1 MENDIE
7 LTVGIDASAS
17 AEKIQSQIKEAI
29 LRAASFGQQ
38 QLNNISYSPRV
49 NNGGSRLVPGYRVNV
64 DNSDVLLPAL
74 SAPRSLATYSNR
86 NTPVNFSHSTSVQPY
101 WRAGDYREG
110 ITGERYMGAAEV
122 ISSTPNMSPRP
133 FNYGLTGSKVGNIDK
148 WAGAPAPGN
157 DSEWNIPPEAARETG
172 ETSREGGVHAEANKQ
187 AKKYNDTLRST
198 KTNLGEIYRL
208 LKSIVTA
215 PWHMAIDVTNIGT
228 KLPAIHTLGI
238 STADRAYAE
247 LVRNVTNDDI
257 MEAAANW
264 QAAKGEFKLKGTGI
278 DLLGEAFVGQ
288 FRSAMAESNPLTA
301 SWRFTQLAYDYL
313 KDPNTDKDKLRA
325 AYNMIPGGNTYL
337 DIADKALTKGLPD
350 VFSFTRGKYDAEI
363 GGERQSHAEEVAA
376 AFWPTKK
383 NWEDLW
389 ADIAASFTEKFTIP
403 LADFFY
409 DTFNFAWQ
417 GATNPELKTMKAARD
432 IIIEGLDNPDK
443 LTKWYFN
450 SPEFKLW
457 QRIGDAKSVSWNAN
471 WSFGTSYM
479 LDPRAPQYKHWIEK
493 SRYMAEE
500 WNKLH
505 PGAKID
511 LSTWSHVRMRD
522 IQLAMEANPDTVY
535 FKYPAAE
542 VELVKTF
549 MNPPKSIWDEIKERT
564 SGTSYLGK
572 LLENNRYYKSRKNE
586 KYNVSEYNQL
596 TGKTGIST
604 YTLEDIVDY
613 IDDNAVTAGGVRNQW
628 AYLQTLGS
636 ILDSAGGMSLWKP
649 AIENLKSRGYEGFF
663 TDNSADAI
671 DDMLLRAV
679 AIQAT
684 GGKEGEVI
692 ANAIY
697 DLIAELQR
705 KAGEELNITVDA
717 ETGSVRWQKD
727 SNGSNV
733 GTAASAARNTPL
745 PKNSRV
751 LPRSN

>member
-29 LRAASFGQQ
+29 LRAALFGQQ
-38 QLNNISYSPRV
+38 QLNNISYSPRI
-49 NNGGSRLVPGYRVNV
+49 NNGGSRLVPGYNV
-64 DNSDVLLPAL
+64 AVGNSDVLLPTL
-74 SAPRSLATYSNR
+74 SAPRSLATYGNR
-86 NTPVNFSHSTSVQPY
+86 NTPVNFSHSTAVQSY

-110 ITGERYMGAAEV
+110 ISGERYMGAAEV

-133 FNYGLTGSKVGNIDK
+133 FNYDLTGSKVGNIDK
-148 WAGAPAPGN
+148 WAGAHAPGN
-157 DSEWNIPPEAARETG
+157 DSEWNIPPETARETG
-172 ETSREGGVHAEANKQ
+172 ETSREGGVYSEANKQ
-187 AKKYNDTLRST
+187 AKNYNDTLRST
-198 KTNLGEIYRL
+198 RSNLNDIYRL

-215 PWHMAIDVTNIGT
+215 PWSIAIDVTNIGT
-228 KLPAIHTLGI
+228 KLPAIHTLGV

-288 FRSAMAESNPLTA
+288 FRSAMAETNPLTA

-325 AYNMIPGGNTYL
+325 AYEMIPGGTTYL
-337 DIADKALTKGLPD
+337 AIADKALTKDLPD
-350 VFSFTRGKYDAEI
+350 VFSFTKGKYDAEV

-389 ADIAASFTEKFTIP
+389 ADIEASFTEKFTIP

-409 DTFNFAWQ
+409 DMFNFVWQ
-417 GATNPELKTMKAARD
+417 WATNPELKTMKAARD
-432 IIIEGLDNPDK
+432 ILVEGLDNPEK
-443 LTKWYFN
+443 LTKWYVN

-457 QRIGDAKSVSWNAN
+457 QKIGDAKSVSWNTN

-479 LDPRAPQYKHWIEK
+479 SDSRSPQYKKWLESSK
-493 SRYMAEE
+493 YMAEE

-505 PGAKID
+505 PESPID
-511 LSTWSHVRMRD
+511 ISNWDHIRMRE
-522 IQLAMEANPDTVY
+522 IQLAMEKDPDEVY
-535 FKYPAAE
+535 FQYPAAE

-549 MNPPKSIWDEIKERT
+549 MNPPKSMWDIIKERT
-564 SGTSYLGK
+564 SGTSYLGE
-572 LLENNRYYKSRKNE
+572 LLKDNRYYRERKNN
-586 KYNVSEYNQL
+586 KYNVSEYHQV
-596 TGKTGIST
+596 TGETGIST

-613 IDDNAVTAGGVRNQW
+613 IDDNAVTAGGIRNQW
-628 AYLQTLGS
+628 SYLQTLGS
-636 ILDSAGGMSLWKP
+636 ILDSAGGMPLWKT

-663 TDNSADAI
+663 TDNSADKI
-671 DDMLLRAV
+671 DDLLLRAV
-679 AIQAT
+679 TIQAT

-697 DLIAELQR
+697 DLIAELQK
-705 KAGEELNITVDA
+705 KAGEELNITVDT

-727 SNGSNV
+727 TNGNSV
-733 GTAASAARNTPL
+733 GPAASAARNTPL
-745 PKNSRV
+745 PKNSRA

>member
-49 NNGGSRLVPGYRVNV
+49 NNSGSRLVPGYNV
-64 DNSDVLLPAL
+64 AVGNSDVLLPTL
-74 SAPRSLATYSNR
+74 SAPRSLAAYNNR
-86 NTPVNFSHSTSVQPY
+86 NTPVNFSHSTAVQSY

-110 ITGERYMGAAEV
+110 ISGERYMGAAEV
-122 ISSTPNMSPRP
+122 IS
-133 FNYGLTGSKVGNIDK
+133 
-148 WAGAPAPGN
+148 GAPAPGN
-157 DSEWNIPPEAARETG
+157 DSEWNIPPETARETG
-172 ETSREGGVHAEANKQ
+172 ETSREGGVYSEANKQ
-187 AKKYNDTLRST
+187 AKNYNDTLRST
-198 KTNLGEIYRL
+198 RSNLNDIYRL

-215 PWHMAIDVTNIGT
+215 PWSMAIDVTNIGT
-228 KLPAIHTLGI
+228 KLPAIHTLGV

-288 FRSAMAESNPLTA
+288 FRSAMAETNPLTA

-313 KDPNTDKDKLRA
+313 KDPSTDKDKLRA
-325 AYNMIPGGNTYL
+325 AYGMIPGGTTYL

-350 VFSFTRGKYDAEI
+350 VFSFTKGKYDAEV

-389 ADIAASFTEKFTIP
+389 ADIEASFTEKFTIP

-409 DTFNFAWQ
+409 DTFNFVWQ

-432 IIIEGLDNPDK
+432 ILVEGLDKPEK
-443 LTKWYFN
+443 LTKWYVN

-457 QRIGDAKSVSWNAN
+457 QKIGDAKSVSWNTN

-479 LDPRAPQYKHWIEK
+479 SDPRSPQYKKWLESSK
-493 SRYMAEE
+493 YMAEE

-505 PGAKID
+505 PGSPIN
-511 LSTWSHVRMRD
+511 LSTWSHVRMRN
-522 IQLAMEANPDTVY
+522 IQLAMEKDPDEVY
-535 FKYPAAE
+535 FQYPAAE

-549 MNPPKSIWDEIKERT
+549 MNPPKSMWDMIKERT
-564 SGTSYLGK
+564 SGTSYLGE
-572 LLENNRYYKSRKNE
+572 LLKDNRYYRERKNK
-586 KYNVSEYNQL
+586 KYNVSEYHQV
-596 TGKTGIST
+596 TGETGIST

-613 IDDNAVTAGGVRNQW
+613 IDDNAITSGGIGNQW
-628 AYLQTLGS
+628 SYLQTLGS
-636 ILDSAGGMSLWKP
+636 ILDSAEGVSLWKP
-649 AIENLKSRGYEGFF
+649 AIENLKAHGYEGFF
-663 TDNSADAI
+663 YDNSADKI

-679 AIQAT
+679 ILQAT
-684 GGKEGEVI
+684 GGEEGTVI

-705 KAGEELNITVDA
+705 KAGEELNITVDTT
-717 ETGSVRWQKD
+717 TGSVSWQKD
-727 SNGSNV
+727 PDGSNV
-733 GTAASAARNTPL
+733 GPAASAARNTPL
-745 PKNSRV
+745 PKNSRA